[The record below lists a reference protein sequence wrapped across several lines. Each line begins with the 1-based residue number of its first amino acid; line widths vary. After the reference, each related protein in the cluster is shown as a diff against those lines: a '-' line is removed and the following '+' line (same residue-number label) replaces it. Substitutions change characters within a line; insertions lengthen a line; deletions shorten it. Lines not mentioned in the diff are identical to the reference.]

1 MVKISTYR
9 LSGHIGKEYVIMK
22 RSTLHAISIVMLLLL
37 IVANKFIHVNSTIAA
52 VWIILALIVFAV
64 GFIKGRL

>member
-1 MVKISTYR
+1 
-9 LSGHIGKEYVIMK
+9 MK
-22 RSTLHAISIVMLLLL
+22 RNTLHAISIVMLLLL